1 MALNPRIHLQHRT
14 WAVWLVVL
22 IAVFAALAPTLS
34 HGLALARSSAGM
46 EADLCVSAGVSHPS
60 PDAPEGPQSA
70 VPLVHCPLCLL
81 TSDRMVPP
89 PLPWGM
95 ALRVPG
101 AQPVPVAWPGFF
113 SSTHFELAAAPRG
126 PPDFLLLSNI

>member
-1 MALNPRIHLQHRT
+1 MALNPRIHLLHRT
-14 WAVWLVVL
+14 WAVWLVVF

-34 HGLALARSSAGM
+34 HGVALARSSAGM
-46 EADLCVSAGVSHPS
+46 ETDLCVSAGVSHLA

-70 VPLVHCPLCLL
+70 VSLAHCPMCLL
-81 TSDRMVPP
+81 ASDRMAPP

-101 AQPVPVAWPGFF
+101 APPVPVARAGIFF
-113 SSTHFELAAAPRG
+113 STHFALAAAPRG
-126 PPDFLLLSNI
+126 PPEFL